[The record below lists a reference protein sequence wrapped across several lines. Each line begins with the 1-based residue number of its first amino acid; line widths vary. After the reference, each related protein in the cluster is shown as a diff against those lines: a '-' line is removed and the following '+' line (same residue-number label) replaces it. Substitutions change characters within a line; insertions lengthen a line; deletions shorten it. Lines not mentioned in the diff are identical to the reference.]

1 MMNTMPSNEG
11 KRSYHSPIRL
21 RQAEETRQLILSA
34 ARRLFASSGYACTTL
49 EAIAE
54 AAGVSPKTVSAVIG
68 SKRAML
74 AELVNPDAFSTHVQR
89 LLEQLR
95 SAEQPQQRMS
105 LVDQITRQVYES
117 LVSEFELLR
126 TTSGVAPELAELA
139 RQVEA
144 RRRQNQTRLIAY
156 LDERRLLRHGL
167 SFEEAVDVLWTLT
180 SYDLYRML
188 VVERRWDSDHYES
201 WLAKLLIQNL
211 LESADV

>member
-1 MMNTMPSNEG
+1 MMNTMPSHEG

-49 EAIAE
+49 EAITE

-74 AELVNPDAFSTHVQR
+74 AELVNPDACSTQVQR

-105 LVDQITRQVYES
+105 LVAQITRQVYES

>member
-1 MMNTMPSNEG
+1 
-11 KRSYHSPIRL
+11 
-21 RQAEETRQLILSA
+21 
-34 ARRLFASSGYACTTL
+34 
-49 EAIAE
+49 
-54 AAGVSPKTVSAVIG
+54 
-68 SKRAML
+68 ML

-105 LVDQITRQVYES
+105 LVAQITRQVYES

>member
-74 AELVNPDAFSTHVQR
+74 AELVNPDAFSSHVQR

-95 SAEQPQQRMS
+95 SAEQPQQRM
-105 LVDQITRQVYES
+105 
-117 LVSEFELLR
+117 
-126 TTSGVAPELAELA
+126 
-139 RQVEA
+139 
-144 RRRQNQTRLIAY
+144 
-156 LDERRLLRHGL
+156 
-167 SFEEAVDVLWTLT
+167 
-180 SYDLYRML
+180 
-188 VVERRWDSDHYES
+188 
-201 WLAKLLIQNL
+201 
-211 LESADV
+211 